1 MIYVVSSEE
10 TPTNELSL
18 TQSTADL
25 DVNLKKALLKALAE
39 LENEE
44 RTNKNNSDTKI
55 IKDDRVFEKASASAV
70 NFIASPSPT
79 STTSTTPIPISTSSQ
94 NPVIVQKSDSVQQ
107 HTVFSFEPLIR
118 DDKEQIQTSAS
129 SSFLQNDITIGK
141 ETSKT
146 KNSINVISTTTTTTT
161 AAPPSST
168 EENEAKVEDVQFF
181 SAPLVAA
188 FTVHQ
193 DERGLPRSVVPIF
206 KQNDNIHTNSS
217 PNNQNV
223 VQNLPTLTAN
233 KLQSDLYLNY
243 QEQQKALSEQISK
256 LQKQQ
261 QFYNEYLSRQQ
272 ALFPTPSPTPSV
284 VEQTIPVTQNQ
295 QFFTTTLNGNSIAP
309 QNTVLVQPS
318 YSFSPQHIPLTTT
331 TTTTTF
337 PPPFPTAGQQLPIKN
352 AVDFNKNSYFLPLRY
367 NTLLQPP
374 APELNPF
381 HVPTVTPLP
390 SHTRIFRQELH
401 TGNFLNAPFTH
412 QNRFPFH
419 AYQQF
424 RGNYHNV
431 ATSPFLIQPPVVNQR
446 LNDLLYR
453 SGIGFGKQQEDLS
466 IVSKVLALNR
476 LRRNS
481 YVNSRK
487 TLSTSVS
494 E

>member
-1 MIYVVSSEE
+1 MWIASAISAEE
-10 TPTNELSL
+10 TANNELSL
-18 TQSTADL
+18 SQSSSDL

-44 RTNKNNSDTKI
+44 RTNKNDSNAKI
-55 IKDDRVFEKASASAV
+55 IKNDRVFEKASASAV
-70 NFIASPSPT
+70 NFIASSPSPSSIA
-79 STTSTTPIPISTSSQ
+79 STTTPASISTSSQ
-94 NPVIVQKSDSVQQ
+94 NPVIVQKSDGVQHQ
-107 HTVFSFEPLIR
+107 TVFSFEPVLGG
-118 DDKEQIQTSAS
+118 DKEQIETSAS
-129 SSFLQNDITIGK
+129 SSFLQNQNDIS
-141 ETSKT
+141 ETT
-146 KNSINVISTTTTTTT
+146 KPTTTTT

-206 KQNDNIHTNSS
+206 KETENVRTNSS
-217 PNNQNV
+217 PV
-223 VQNLPTLTAN
+223 EN
-233 KLQSDLYLNY
+233 KLQSDILLNY
-243 QEQQKALSEQISK
+243 QEQQKALTEQISK

-261 QFYNEYLSRQQ
+261 QFYNDYLQRQQ
-272 ALFPTPSPTPSV
+272 GVVLQNVQPTPV
-284 VEQTIPVTQNQ
+284 IEHTIPVTQPQ
-295 QFFTTTLNGNSIAP
+295 HFFTTNSIAQP
-309 QNTVLVQPS
+309 QNTVLIQPS
-318 YSFSPQHIPLTTT
+318 YTFTPPQQQISITS
-331 TTTTTF
+331 TTF
-337 PPPFPTAGQQLPIKN
+337 PPPQPPTSFPTPGQQLPIKN
-352 AVDFNKNSYFLPLRY
+352 AVDFNKNNYFLPLRY
-367 NTLLQPP
+367 NTLVQQQQQH

-381 HVPTVTPLP
+381 HVPTVQP

-401 TGNFLNAPFTH
+401 TGNFLNTPTFTQH
-412 QNRFPFH
+412 NQFPF
-419 AYQQF
+419 YQQQQQQQF

-431 ATSPFLIQPPVVNQR
+431 ATSPFFIQPPVVNQR

-481 YVNSRK
+481 YVINSR
-487 TLSTSVS
+487 TPDVVA